1 MRSLRLLMVLSLAV
15 LMCVAALASWYDRRA
30 ALRAAEDHVAL
41 TVNVMREQALNV
53 FQMQELVLDQIRQRT
68 AGMDWDAISHSAEV
82 AQFLRKT
89 RGRMDG
95 ISSIWL
101 ADAAGH
107 VRASAGGLYPPAL
120 SFENRDD
127 FRAHRSSDEST
138 LVGRPHLGT
147 FALTARR
154 SSSAGDFNGVIA
166 IEISA
171 EYFERFF
178 RGLDER
184 ADHRA
189 VLVRADGTVLA
200 ADSADS
206 EPQRFPPS
214 SELMR
219 SIAGGV
225 QDHRWNSSPAGG
237 AHFFQ
242 WRQLAPYPV
251 YVAYA
256 MDQDVALRLWY
267 GHVAFYA
274 FLCTGVWLSLSAIT
288 YLASRRAAA
297 EAALQKAQRMEAIG
311 QLASGV
317 AHDFNNL
324 LTTVVGNVDR
334 IAYDA
339 QATPRIVRLADAAL
353 NAAMRGASLTAQ
365 LLAFARR
372 QPLNP
377 SIIQVDRLLDA
388 MLPLIKDAVGET
400 VSVSCRSAPDLSPIR
415 IDPGQLQAALLNVAL
430 NARDAMP
437 RGGDLRIEARNV
449 TIEASEATRR
459 AIPRGDYVVVEI
471 ADTGTGM
478 RADVANRAFEPF
490 FTTKETG
497 KGSGLGLS
505 MVYGFARQS
514 GGTAEVDSRVGAGT
528 TISLYIPRSER
539 TERSVLPDATPPSPL
554 RKSAILVVEDQDGV
568 RQMMADSLEECGH
581 DVKTARTAE
590 EAIEVLARDAG
601 IHVLVTDII
610 LPGAMDGAELV
621 RKAREL
627 APDVK
632 VLTISGNASEETIR
646 AIHPDGCAFLPKP
659 FRASDLTKAIDGLL

>member
-1 MRSLRLLMVLSLAV
+1 
-15 LMCVAALASWYDRRA
+15 
-30 ALRAAEDHVAL
+30 
-41 TVNVMREQALNV
+41 
-53 FQMQELVLDQIRQRT
+53 
-68 AGMDWDAISHSAEV
+68 
-82 AQFLRKT
+82 
-89 RGRMDG
+89 
-95 ISSIWL
+95 
-101 ADAAGH
+101 
-107 VRASAGGLYPPAL
+107 
-120 SFENRDD
+120 
-127 FRAHRSSDEST
+127 
-138 LVGRPHLGT
+138 
-147 FALTARR
+147 
-154 SSSAGDFNGVIA
+154 
-166 IEISA
+166 
-171 EYFERFF
+171 
-178 RGLDER
+178 
-184 ADHRA
+184 
-189 VLVRADGTVLA
+189 
-200 ADSADS
+200 
-206 EPQRFPPS
+206 
-214 SELMR
+214 MR
-219 SIAGGV
+219 SIASGI
-225 QDHRWNSSPAGG
+225 QDHSWNPSPGGG

-256 MDQDVALRLWY
+256 MDRSVALRSWY

-274 FLCTGVWLSLSAIT
+274 FLCVGVWTALCLIA
-288 YLASRRAAA
+288 YLASQRAAA
-297 EAALQKAQRMEAIG
+297 EAALQQAQRMEAIG

-334 IAYDA
+334 IALDP
-339 QATPRIVRLADAAL
+339 QATLRIRRLADAAL
-353 NAAMRGASLTAQ
+353 GAAMRGASLTAQ

-377 SIIQVDRLLDA
+377 SIVRVDQLLDA

-400 VSVSCRSAPDLSPIR
+400 VSVSCTSDPDLSPIR
-415 IDPGQLQAALLNVAL
+415 IDPGQLQAAMLNVAL

-437 RGGDLRIEARNV
+437 QGGDLRIEARNA
-449 TIEASEATRR
+449 TIDTGEATRR
-459 AIPRGDYVVVEI
+459 AIPRGDYVVIEI

-514 GGTAEVDSRVGAGT
+514 GGTAELATQIGVGT
-528 TISLYIPRSER
+528 TIRLYIPRSQEA
-539 TERSVLPDATPPSPL
+539 ERSQLPRVAAPSPPH
-554 RKSAILVVEDQDGV
+554 KSAILVVEDQDGV
-568 RQMMADSLEECGH
+568 RQMMANSLEECGH

-590 EAIEVLARDAG
+590 EAIEVLACDAR

-610 LPGAMDGAELV
+610 LPGAMNGAELV

-646 AIHPDGCAFLPKP
+646 AIHPDGCAFLAKP
-659 FRASDLTKAIDGLL
+659 FRASDLARAVDDLL